1 MVAKAETVKPRSI
14 SSASRI
20 DDTASLSILGFSPLS
35 VSSTSELLPYESL
48 VPFKTHTHVRF
59 SCYAVVCIIK
69 NISVGVFLI
78 SGLNL
83 MIALTFA
90 LFDDVITRL
99 ILLSAVLRKY
109 C

>member
-35 VSSTSELLPYESL
+35 VSSTSELFPYESL

-59 SCYAVVCIIK
+59 SCYEVVCIIK